1 MTDGAL
7 AARTRAVL
15 NSPWLWVGL
24 VYLCGLAMRAI
35 YTFTVQPPEQFV
47 TSDMFFYVSLARK
60 FAAAHGP
67 VDPWDV
73 THPLGYPAL
82 VAFLI
87 SGGGSLA
94 RVVNLQLIVSALVP
108 PAVGLLAAAAYGRR
122 TAQLAVIF
130 ASLYFPFIEYGAL
143 FLSEIHFILWLT
155 LSFAILLAA
164 HHVRRGAGRVALA
177 AAGGVALSVAAAF
190 KSVALPAAFLM
201 AAVEGTALL
210 VARPPADARTRV
222 KRLGPWL
229 LRWTV
234 VAIAAVPLLGV
245 QARACTRANAGHF
258 CVTGNKM
265 GSDLLLGHYGRI
277 GAMEWTPPGGGTS
290 RFGSPGSYLRR
301 YEATAR
307 VPFAMSDN
315 AANSR
320 EAWRWIVGH
329 PGEAIVLSIDH
340 IYDTFFGVAMW
351 PGYGHPSWPLAHLS
365 QYAFIAFLFIPLLLA
380 GAAVL
385 RRGARAVAT
394 SRTALVL
401 APVAALTITVAFATG
416 EVRYRIP
423 FDVFLM
429 IVVCAYA
436 SGDLR
441 RIDTPAPAPT
451 PLPLSQPRID

>member
-1 MTDGAL
+1 MNASDRAVSGK
-7 AARTRAVL
+7 ARAAVL

-24 VYLCGLAMRAI
+24 VYVCGVIGRAI
-35 YTFTVQPPEQFV
+35 YTFHVQPPEQFI
-47 TSDMFFYVSLARK
+47 TSDMFFYVSLAQK
-60 FAAAHGP
+60 YAASGGP

-87 SGGGSLA
+87 SGGGSLS
-94 RVVNLQLIVSALVP
+94 RVVNLQFVVSALIP
-108 PAVGLLAAAAYGRR
+108 PAVGLLAAFAYGRR
-122 TAQLAVIF
+122 TAQLAVMF

-155 LSFAILLAA
+155 VSFAILFATY
-164 HHVRRGAGRVALA
+164 HVRGRAGRLGLA
-177 AAGGVALSVAAAF
+177 AAAGVALSVAAAF

-201 AAVEGTALL
+201 AMVEGVALL
-210 VARPPADARTRV
+210 VQPPSEDARARV
-222 KRLGPWL
+222 KRLAPWV
-229 LRWTV
+229 LRWAIV
-234 VAIAAVPLLGV
+234 GVAAAPLLGV
-245 QARACTRANAGHF
+245 QAKACTRANGGNF
-258 CVTGNKM
+258 CVTGNKIA
-265 GSDLLLGHYGRI
+265 SDLLLGHYGRI

-315 AANSR
+315 AANRR
-320 EAWRWIVGH
+320 EAWRWIVDH
-329 PGEAIVLSIDH
+329 PGEAVVLSIDH
-340 IYDTFFGVAMW
+340 VYDTFFGAAMW
-351 PGYGHPSWPLAHLS
+351 PGYGHPSWMLAHLS
-365 QYAFIAFLFIPLLLA
+365 QYAFIALLFIPLLPATAL
-380 GAAVL
+380 VL

-401 APVAALTITVAFATG
+401 APVVALTATVAFATG

-423 FDVFLM
+423 FDVFL
-429 IVVCAYA
+429 IVVVCAFA

-441 RIDTPAPAPT
+441 RLDGPPSLTPH
-451 PLPLSQPRID
+451 SPR